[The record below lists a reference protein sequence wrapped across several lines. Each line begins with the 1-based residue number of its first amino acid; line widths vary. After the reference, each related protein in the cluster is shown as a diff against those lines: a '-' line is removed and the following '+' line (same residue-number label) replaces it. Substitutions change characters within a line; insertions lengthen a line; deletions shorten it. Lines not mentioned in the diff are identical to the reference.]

1 MGAGLFMDQRV
12 IADARAVKRR
22 KRCAHPTLWL
32 LTDFRRLPD
41 PLPAIA
47 RLPRDISGVVFRHDD
62 DPARAT
68 LLAQVIRLCRA
79 RRIALV
85 VAGTLA
91 APTGVGVHWRGGRG
105 QVMRKTHGWIT
116 ASAHNGVELRR
127 AARGGADLIFLSPV
141 LESASHPGQSGL
153 GPLRWRLLARSS
165 RVPVLALGGVQGHV
179 LRRLGNFCGGAGAIG
194 ALAIGGGRL
203 CR

>member
-32 LTDFRRLPD
+32 FTDFWRLPD

-47 RLPRDISGVVFRHDD
+47 RLPSDISGVVFRHDD

-91 APTGVGVHWRGGRG
+91 APAGGGVHRRGGQG
-105 QVMRKTHGWIT
+105 GVMPKRHGWVT

-127 AARGGADLIFLSPV
+127 AARVGADIIFLSPV
-141 LESASHPGQSGL
+141 LNSASHPGQSGL

-165 RVPVLALGGVQGHV
+165 RVPVLALGGVRGRTMRQ
-179 LRRLGNFCGGAGAIG
+179 LGSFCGGAGAID
-194 ALAIGGGRL
+194 ALATGGGRL